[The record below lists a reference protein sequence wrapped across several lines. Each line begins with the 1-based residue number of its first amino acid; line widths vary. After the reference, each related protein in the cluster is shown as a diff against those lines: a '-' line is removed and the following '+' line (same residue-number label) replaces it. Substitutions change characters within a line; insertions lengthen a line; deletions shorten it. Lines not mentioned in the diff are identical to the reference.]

1 MSEAPD
7 ERPPVSESSAKRP
20 AALVQTAAPL
30 SLSGRMA
37 RRFHR
42 AWDRIRPIPVPQ
54 YSTGTPQIGGQFDP
68 GLIQSVNLQTI
79 REAAMSEEAHVFLT
93 DLLQRLT
100 PERDIEAQHAYYELS
115 QAQFGKHWQY
125 ADLAHV
131 LWAASTL
138 IKPASY
144 LEIGVMR
151 GRSAAIIGGVSPDC
165 AISGFDMWVED
176 YAGVP
181 IPGPDFVRSEL
192 QSMGHRANVTLVS
205 GDSGKTVAAYLS
217 EHPDLY
223 FDIILVD
230 GGKSVLG
237 VATDYANVLPRLKV
251 GGIVMT
257 DDLALYPTL
266 RRVWRN
272 FIQRD
277 SRYMAHE
284 IFDVGYSVAV
294 AIRVSDEPLFKVLAR
309 APDAPPNWL

>member
-1 MSEAPD
+1 MSESPD
-7 ERPPVSESSAKRP
+7 ERP
-20 AALVQTAAPL
+20 AAFEQAAAPL
-30 SLSGRMA
+30 SLSDRVA

-42 AWDRIRPIPVPQ
+42 AWDRFRPIPVPQ
-54 YSTGTPQIGGQFDP
+54 YGLGTPQIGGQFDP

-79 REAAMSEEAHVFLT
+79 REAAMSEEAHAFLT

-100 PERDIEAQHAYYELS
+100 PERDISAQRAYYELS

-138 IKPASY
+138 IRPASY

-151 GRSAAIIGGVSPDC
+151 GRSAAIVAGASPDC
-165 AISGFDMWVED
+165 AISGFDLWVED

-181 IPGPDFVRSEL
+181 NPGPDFVRNEL
-192 QSMGHRANVTLVS
+192 RAMGHRASLTLVS
-205 GDSGKTVAAYLS
+205 GDSGTTVAQYLRD
-217 EHPDLY
+217 HPDLY

-257 DDLALYPTL
+257 DDLALYPKL
-266 RRVWRN
+266 RRVWREY
-272 FIQRD
+272 IQRD
-277 SRYMAHE
+277 SRFMAHE
-284 IFDVGYSVAV
+284 IFDVGYSVAL
-294 AIRVSDEPLFKVLAR
+294 AIRVSDEPLFKVMAE

>member
-1 MSEAPD
+1 MNESPD
-7 ERPPVSESSAKRP
+7 KRP
-20 AALVQTAAPL
+20 ATFVQTAAPL
-30 SLSGRMA
+30 SLPARVA

-42 AWDRIRPIPVPQ
+42 AWDRMRPIPQARYRP
-54 YSTGTPQIGGQFDP
+54 GTPQIGGQFDP

-79 REAAMSEEAHVFLT
+79 KEAAMSEEAHAFLT

-100 PERDIEAQHAYYELS
+100 PERDISAQRAYYELS

-138 IKPASY
+138 IRPASY

-151 GRSAAIIGGVSPDC
+151 GRSAAIVGGVSPDC
-165 AISGFDMWVED
+165 AISGFDLWVGD

-181 IPGPDFVRSEL
+181 NPGPDFVRNEL
-192 QSMGHRANVTLVS
+192 RGMGHRANVTLVS
-205 GDSGKTVAAYLS
+205 GDSGTTVAQYLR

-251 GGIVMT
+251 GGFVMT

-266 RRVWRN
+266 RRVWRKY
-272 FIQRD
+272 IQRD
-277 SRYMAHE
+277 SRFMAHE
-284 IFDVGYSVAV
+284 IFDVGYSVAL
-294 AIRVSDEPLFKVLAR
+294 AIRVSDDPLFKVMAR